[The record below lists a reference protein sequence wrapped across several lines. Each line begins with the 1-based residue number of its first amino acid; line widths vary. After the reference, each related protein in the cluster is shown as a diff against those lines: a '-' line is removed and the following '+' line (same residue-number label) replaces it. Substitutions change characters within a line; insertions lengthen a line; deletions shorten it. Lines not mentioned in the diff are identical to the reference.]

1 MVLSIRKT
9 CAGLAVAG
17 SLLAASPALSAEKHA
32 HGEGE
37 LNVAIDG
44 NEVVVELTA
53 PGSDI
58 VGFEHKPST
67 DADRKAVAAAA
78 AMLKDGG
85 ALFAFPDK
93 AGCKMQDADVH
104 SDLMKDDQHDHG
116 EHAEFRAHYRF
127 RCETPGALSHVD
139 VGYFKAFPRAR
150 ELDVQLIT
158 PKGQGAAELTASSSR
173 LTF

>member
-1 MVLSIRKT
+1 MVLSIGKIW
-9 CAGLAVAG
+9 ASLAVVGA
-17 SLLAASPALSAEKHA
+17 LLAASPASSAEKHA

-37 LNVAIDG
+37 LNLAIDG

-67 DADRKAVAAAA
+67 DADRKAAAAA
-78 AMLKDGG
+78 AILKDGG

-93 AGCKMQDADVH
+93 AGCKMQDADVQ

-116 EHAEFRAHYRF
+116 EHAEFQAHYRF
-127 RCETPGALSHVD
+127 RCETPDALSHVD
-139 VGYFKAFPRAR
+139 VGYFKAFPRAE
-150 ELDVQLIT
+150 ELEVQLIT